1 MLLLTANRRIKRK
14 RGGGKRRGG
23 SAAARLLIKTTTTA
37 AVAYVLCMR
46 ESVQSYMAN
55 APKKTFKLA
64 EQIITNHS
72 YFVTR
77 FQHPGRS
84 DESDDAFFK
93 QYGRTV
99 EQGARPVS
107 RDVALLTTCRQ
118 SAASR
123 KQLSNL
129 T

>member
-1 MLLLTANRRIKRK
+1 MCFFQIATHHC
-14 RGGGKRRGG
+14 
-23 SAAARLLIKTTTTA
+23 AAAVRSISFCSPRRARLRAFLKKCDIYFLQSKA
-37 AVAYVLCMR
+37 AKL
-46 ESVQSYMAN
+46 
-55 APKKTFKLA
+55 TFNKM
-64 EQIITNHS
+64 H
-72 YFVTR
+72 R
-77 FQHPGRS
+77 RS

>member
-1 MLLLTANRRIKRK
+1 FKLVISFSCKANNVKPTFKNQHFNEMTHKSDEIIGQTSTQLFTEFIKR
-14 RGGGKRRGG
+14 
-23 SAAARLLIKTTTTA
+23 SIND
-37 AVAYVLCMR
+37 Y
-46 ESVQSYMAN
+46 
-55 APKKTFKLA
+55 
-64 EQIITNHS
+64 II
-72 YFVTR
+72 YFVER
-77 FQHPGRS
+77 NEHSGRWE
-84 DESDDAFFK
+84 ESGVVMHK